1 MPKKGTSKADGTLTQ
16 KELDTLKK
24 ANEKSRSPASIA
36 KRKATF
42 AANRAL
48 KEQLGTPMSRVS
60 PLVEDYLR
68 QSLLFPDE
76 KTGKPYLHVFIDNFL
91 KEAKANPGSIPGQR
105 LAAAMFTPEL
115 LSQLDEEVNKQ
126 MSKDLEFTYYRI
138 RQTLYNKQQEVF
150 DNDRDKIIMALCSR
164 RVGKC
169 WAPGTKIRLF
179 DGNVKKVEDIEVGDV
194 LMGYDNTPRK
204 VLSTTR
210 GKDLMYKV
218 HSSRDDMSFI
228 CNSAHILTVWDR
240 NTNTLVDKPLSYF
253 LEHPASATGY
263 SGHYRLLRAKINYP
277 EKEHKIDPYILGL
290 WLGDGNKN
298 DAQIAIG
305 KDEKELIEFAQNSG
319 WHEHQCKNAA
329 PSWRVLGM
337 KVNLRQLNLLGNK
350 HIPQE
355 YKIDSI
361 ENRLELLAGLVDSDG
376 WHESPGSINICL
388 SDKTLFDDVLEL
400 IQSLGFHTIVRGPI
414 PTSYKKDGVRIR
426 CKDAYSV
433 TFKGD
438 LDLIPN
444 KVSRKQGVKSKQNL
458 GYGFTID
465 ALTEGDYYGFT
476 VEGDGRV
483 LLADY
488 TINHNTEMAARLL
501 AKEVVRPNRHCVYIN
516 RSFDA
521 AVRQIKNPLEST
533 LEKVGL
539 SYSGTI
545 NGGKLDFENGSWI
558 LIIGNNNAADVN
570 KLRGEK
576 LSCVICDEAGHM
588 RHLREMFQE
597 VIMPA
602 TMDYEDAHIYMIGTP
617 PRIPNGFVHE
627 LWESAKPAK
636 YHWTFMDNPYI
647 PNRDKVIEE
656 ACELYSV
663 SPDSA
668 FIKREYLGDMD
679 AADFDAM
686 PFHNNMK
693 YDKLPDNVV
702 WERAYVGVDYGFDDR
717 AAVVTVLVKDKKAF
731 IYDCWCNNK
740 QTVTALCDEVERQV
754 ANAKKLPLG
763 NSAPMIITDTNEK
776 AITAELYYQ
785 RHLNNV
791 FTAYKYDLQYGLEQ
805 LSEWMKNGTFSTP
818 KDCWINEECENTI
831 WKRDEET
838 GKIIHELDD
847 DIFHPNA
854 LFAVLYIS
862 RQFAY
867 EVLSL
872 SDNNKQ
878 AKEISQDVQN
888 N

>member
-1 MPKKGTSKADGTLTQ
+1 MPKKGTSKADGTLSQ

-48 KEQLGTPMSRVS
+48 KEQLGTPLSRVS

-105 LAAAMFTPEL
+105 LAAAMFTTEL
-115 LSQLDEEVNKQ
+115 LTQLDEEVNKQ

-164 RVGKC
+164 RVGK
-169 WAPGTKIRLF
+169 T
-179 DGNVKKVEDIEVGDV
+179 
-194 LMGYDNTPRK
+194 
-204 VLSTTR
+204 
-210 GKDLMYKV
+210 
-218 HSSRDDMSFI
+218 
-228 CNSAHILTVWDR
+228 
-240 NTNTLVDKPLSYF
+240 
-253 LEHPASATGY
+253 
-263 SGHYRLLRAKINYP
+263 
-277 EKEHKIDPYILGL
+277 
-290 WLGDGNKN
+290 
-298 DAQIAIG
+298 
-305 KDEKELIEFAQNSG
+305 EL
-319 WHEHQCKNAA
+319 
-329 PSWRVLGM
+329 
-337 KVNLRQLNLLGNK
+337 
-350 HIPQE
+350 
-355 YKIDSI
+355 
-361 ENRLELLAGLVDSDG
+361 
-376 WHESPGSINICL
+376 
-388 SDKTLFDDVLEL
+388 
-400 IQSLGFHTIVRGPI
+400 
-414 PTSYKKDGVRIR
+414 
-426 CKDAYSV
+426 
-433 TFKGD
+433 
-438 LDLIPN
+438 
-444 KVSRKQGVKSKQNL
+444 
-458 GYGFTID
+458 
-465 ALTEGDYYGFT
+465 
-476 VEGDGRV
+476 
-483 LLADY
+483 
-488 TINHNTEMAARLL
+488 AARLL
-501 AKEVVRPNRHCVYIN
+501 AKDVVKPNRHCVYIN

-521 AVRQIKNPLEST
+521 AVRQIKNPLEQV

-539 SYSGTI
+539 SYNGTI
-545 NGGKLDFENGSWI
+545 NGGKLDFDNGSWI

-627 LWESAKPAK
+627 LWDSTKPAK
-636 YHWTFMDNPYI
+636 YHWTFMDNPFI

-668 FIKREYLGDMD
+668 FIKREYFGDMN

-693 YDKLPDNVV
+693 YDKLPDNTA
-702 WERAYVGVDYGFDDR
+702 WERAYVGVDYGYDDR
-717 AAVVTVLVKDKKAF
+717 AAVVTVLVKDKKAY

-763 NSAPMIITDTNEK
+763 NSTPMIITDTNEK

-791 FTAYKYDLQYGLEQ
+791 CTAYKYDLQYGLEQ

-847 DIFHPNA
+847 DVFHPNA

-878 AKEISQDVQN
+878 AKEIA
-888 N
+888 